1 MGALVPS
8 EMLRRVLFVA
18 AAVAAAEA
26 FMAPASLPAT
36 LRPARAVSPLGLRMS
51 WQKIVDPA
59 SGDPYWW
66 NEQTGESTWEEPAAA
81 APAAPAAP
89 AAKVNVNQGL
99 TSLSAPGGNA
109 IGGSPTDQINT
120 MMAKQIA
127 REEAREAAM
136 AEKKAREAAALAERP
151 KKRQN

>member
-81 APAAPAAP
+81 P

-136 AEKKAREAAALAERP
+136 AEKKAREAAALAERL